1 MIVVGAGSRKR
12 DGAKPWRKNHAFN
25 KSGMCCCH
33 RINDVGAT
41 GLSGTR
47 LYPARILGGIDAGVG
62 LVGPSFDGED
72 DEDDNSFYLGFKG
85 GYAINPHFLVGVELG
100 GWLLAASDLN
110 DPDEGRGISQAFL
123 ITRLYPGKQS
133 DFFLKAGGGHVSMWS
148 NRSGDTRR
156 KQGLGLTL
164 GGGYDFRLNEAAALT
179 PFVTFSYGDTGS
191 WNYQAITFGLGVT
204 LP

>member
-1 MIVVGAGSRKR
+1 MVPNLGEKTMPLIKGVCAAAIALLMLAPPVSAEQGYIRQGF
-12 DGAKPWRKNHAFN
+12 W
-25 KSGMCCCH
+25 
-33 RINDVGAT
+33 
-41 GLSGTR
+41 
-47 LYPARILGGIDAGVG
+47 GGIDAGVG

-72 DEDDNSFYLGFKG
+72 DEDDNSFYLGLEG

-133 DFFLKAGGGHVSMWS
+133 DFFLKAGGGHVSIWS
-148 NRSGDTRR
+148 NSSGDTRR